1 MSTLFYIIILV
12 SAAIFIAYVISL
24 FSKKSQLFYY
34 NDIGDKGYF
43 GFLRKVTNNNYLH
56 SVNKTIFQDSKVGN
70 VKDDNDLAVIN
81 QRKYGVD
88 QYAYN
93 EGDKKGTVDSNGDI
107 KDVKGDTIAH
117 CDPTG
122 QRWYGLLSNILPG
135 IILLS
140 LWLVSYVFLDTGIFS
155 HNENFTFL
163 YLGIGYL
170 LFGLIIS
177 FFTFHTDVFVTD
189 AAGKVTDVKIGKT
202 TELRFSKTSNI
213 NQMTKAAGCLA
224 LYEEDALAYEKDA
237 GVLPSMSAK
246 DLVFPA
252 MLIYVLLF
260 SVFSNLFLH
269 YQLSPAMGSILSYIV
284 SMVMAYALIW
294 WLLLL
299 VKTDLGNQN
308 TTFMPLLQLINR
320 NTGIRGWNVFL
331 ILVSAVGM
339 AFTLFINVGA
349 GGYVLFPLFLIIF
362 FGTFYNS
369 VVFPAQPWQI
379 NNTLSDIIQPDL
391 QTKRTRNQ
399 QAQANSGKTIQ
410 LEFNWDLSKIDGLG
424 STEIIKITGQVNE
437 DDFKDTSNIRKKNP
451 FFGDDNGI
459 PKWKKA
465 WNFDSQNPAQSTSI
479 NFDQFNKMI
488 IEVITNSP
496 DKSQDDLIRTII
508 EKCNEVVQKNNLA
521 LYELFNLITNFC
533 QFQVNYKIDGDSTSI
548 GQKAEE
554 YVRFPIE
561 TLFDKEGD
569 CDCYAAL
576 VYKIFKS
583 LNIGVDDVKYGIADV
598 VGVSKHAFLL
608 VKKDGKIPLT
618 PNISTYNNVPGLQG
632 EYAFC
637 EATTR
642 GWKIGDNNGFELKDI
657 QIVA

>member
-1 MSTLFYIIILV
+1 
-12 SAAIFIAYVISL
+12 
-24 FSKKSQLFYY
+24 
-34 NDIGDKGYF
+34 
-43 GFLRKVTNNNYLH
+43 
-56 SVNKTIFQDSKVGN
+56 
-70 VKDDNDLAVIN
+70 
-81 QRKYGVD
+81 
-88 QYAYN
+88 
-93 EGDKKGTVDSNGDI
+93 
-107 KDVKGDTIAH
+107 
-117 CDPTG
+117 
-122 QRWYGLLSNILPG
+122 
-135 IILLS
+135 
-140 LWLVSYVFLDTGIFS
+140 
-155 HNENFTFL
+155 
-163 YLGIGYL
+163 LGIGYL

-177 FFTFHTDVFVTD
+177 FFTFHTDIFVTD
-189 AAGKVTDVKIGKT
+189 VAGNVTDVKIGKT

-246 DLVFPA
+246 DLAFPS
-252 MLIYVLLF
+252 MLIYVLFF

-369 VVFPAQPWQI
+369 VAFPAQPWQI
-379 NNTLSDIIQPDL
+379 NNTLSDIIKPDQ
-391 QTKRTRNQ
+391 QTRRTRN
-399 QAQANSGKTIQ
+399 QAQANSGKMIQ

-424 STEIIKITGQVNE
+424 SIDIIKITGQVNE
-437 DDFKDTSNIRKKNP
+437 DDFKGPSNLRNVNP
-451 FFGDDNGI
+451 FFGEENGI
-459 PKWKKA
+459 PKWKKV
-465 WNFDSQNPAQSTSI
+465 WNFDSQTPPQPTSI
-479 NFDQFNKMI
+479 NFDEFNKMI
-488 IEVITNSP
+488 IEVIKNSP
-496 DKSQDDLIRTII
+496 GRSQDDLIRTII
-508 EKCNEVVQKNNLA
+508 EKCNEVVQKYNLA
-521 LYELFNLITNFC
+521 QFELFNLITNFC
-533 QFQVNYKIDGDSTSI
+533 HYQVNYKLDGESTSI
-548 GQKAEE
+548 GDNAEE

-561 TLFDKEGD
+561 TLYDREGD

-583 LNIGVDDVKYGIADV
+583 LNLDEDDIKYGIADV
-598 VGVSKHAFLL
+598 VGVGKHAFLL

-642 GWKIGDNNGFELKDI
+642 GWKIGDNNGFALKDI
-657 QIVA
+657 QVVA